1 MRLVTK
7 GMNDQVDF
15 PRDLILGRITDCS
28 HLDEKSLR
36 MLQSI
41 ADQSSIRDGGG
52 SRQVEWGDD
61 EEFEEDFDPNL
72 PYPGYVAISFIITL
86 GSLLYSFFR
95 TVSLIFFISLTI
107 FLFNFICFD
116 VLGYFTRIA

>member
-1 MRLVTK
+1 
-7 GMNDQVDF
+7 
-15 PRDLILGRITDCS
+15 
-28 HLDEKSLR
+28 

-72 PYPGYVAISFIITL
+72 PYPGYDIIDCIL
-86 GSLLYSFFR
+86 SNYWLLVLPLLYTYNVDSWK
-95 TVSLIFFISLTI
+95 SE
-107 FLFNFICFD
+107 
-116 VLGYFTRIA
+116 